1 MTSCLG
7 VKKPGVLM
15 SIQDLGRF
23 GYRRFGVPQSGA
35 LQPELMKIANAL
47 VANNENTAVLEFF
60 LTGPTLY
67 VEEGSLSLA
76 VAGDCILKMT
86 RGDKHRI
93 FRAWRSVKLQAGD
106 TLEIGQIQ
114 SGRVGYIAVSK
125 GFSLKT
131 VMESEATYLRGS
143 FGGLN
148 GKALQSGDHL
158 IITEAPETLTQNLYL
173 PSPPQ
178 SNIPGS
184 HQISTLRVAPVRIR
198 VILGPQ
204 DDYFTK
210 ESLYDFLHGTY
221 VISRES
227 DRMGSRLEGPQLN
240 HQDDE
245 KTEIISD
252 GLIPGAI
259 QVPGSGNPIVI
270 FVDGPTVGGY
280 PKIATVITADL
291 PKLAAMPPGSR
302 LYFESASVEE
312 AEILLRASR
321 GHLADLLTTITPLPK
336 MAEPF

>member
-1 MTSCLG
+1 
-7 VKKPGVLM
+7 M

-23 GYRRFGVPQSGA
+23 GYRRFGVPQSGVM
-35 LQPELMKIANAL
+35 QPELMKIANAL
-47 VANNENTAVLEFF
+47 VTNNEKTAVLEFF
-60 LTGPTLY
+60 QTGPTLY

-86 RGDKHRI
+86 RGNQHRT
-93 FRAWRSVKLQAGD
+93 FRAWRSVKLQTGD

-114 SGRVGYIAVSK
+114 SGKVGYIAVSK

-131 VMESEATYLRGS
+131 IMGSKATYLRGN

-158 IITEAPETLTQNLYL
+158 IVTNNPKTLKQNFFL
-173 PSPPQ
+173 PSPPK

-184 HQISTLRVAPVRIR
+184 HQKSTLPVAPVRIR

-221 VISRES
+221 TIDRES
-227 DRMGSRLEGPQLN
+227 DRMGSRLEGPQLKHSQN
-240 HQDDE
+240 
-245 KTEIISD
+245 KKSEIVSD
-252 GLIPGAI
+252 GLIPGTI
-259 QVPGSGNPIVI
+259 QVPGSGKPIVMLA
-270 FVDGPTVGGY
+270 DGPTVGGY

-291 PKLAAMPPGSR
+291 PALAAMPPGSR
-302 LYFESASVEE
+302 LYFEAISVEE
-312 AEILLRASR
+312 AETLLRVSR
-321 GHLADLLTTITPLPK
+321 AYLADLLTTITPLPK
-336 MAEPF
+336 IAEPF